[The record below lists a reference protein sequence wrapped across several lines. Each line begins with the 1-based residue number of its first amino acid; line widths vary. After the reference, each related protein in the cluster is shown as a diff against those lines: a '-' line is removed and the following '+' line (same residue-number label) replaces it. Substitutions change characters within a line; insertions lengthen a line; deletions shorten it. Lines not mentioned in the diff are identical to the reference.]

1 MRLINLISNKN
12 RPFAPGLGVTTAS
25 LRHSNRAIR
34 DPQPPFSA
42 GPGAGAGFRRR
53 EISDNLVIAR
63 AKGFNIGAIRKILA
77 ERRRDKG
84 ELEEER
90 AVIELYKSF
99 LGM

>member
-1 MRLINLISNKN
+1 MRLIYLISNKN
-12 RPFAPGLGVTTAS
+12 RPLSLGLGVTTAG
-25 LRHSNRAIR
+25 LRHSIRAIR

-42 GPGAGAGFRRR
+42 GPGAGAGFR
-53 EISDNLVIAR
+53 
-63 AKGFNIGAIRKILA
+63 RKILA

>member
-1 MRLINLISNKN
+1 MTTVVPFKKDPDFAAHNDHATSVFKSDLGALISN
-12 RPFAPGLGVTTAS
+12 LES
-25 LRHSNRAIR
+25 LEMERADIV
-34 DPQPPFSA
+34 
-42 GPGAGAGFRRR
+42 R